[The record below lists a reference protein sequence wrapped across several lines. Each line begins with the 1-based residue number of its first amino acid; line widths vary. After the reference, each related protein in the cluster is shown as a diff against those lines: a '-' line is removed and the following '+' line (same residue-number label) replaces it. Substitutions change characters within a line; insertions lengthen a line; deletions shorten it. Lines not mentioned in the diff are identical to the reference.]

1 MKKKIVIAAL
11 AGMLFLS
18 GATVNAAEGGN
29 TQSSA
34 DLSGI
39 MDQVKDQLSEAFEN
53 VDEETANEWFS
64 FVKEK
69 VTEGGLNTQEGLSQ
83 AIEEGEERFGI
94 TVDEADARQIVETM
108 EKLEDMGFSAEYVI
122 EKAESLYQEYGA
134 EFVDHADEVV
144 SGAVKNAVSNA
155 IASFFQSIWEAIKS
169 FFENLFSGF

>member
-11 AGMLFLS
+11 AGMLLLS
-18 GATVNAAEGGN
+18 GITVNAAEGGSA
-29 TQSSA
+29 QSSA

-83 AIEEGEERFGI
+83 AIEEGEARFGV
-94 TVDEADARQIVETM
+94 TVDEADAKQIVETM

-122 EKAESLYQEYGA
+122 EKAEGLYQEYGA

-155 IASFFQSIWEAIKS
+155 ITSFFQSIWEAIKR
-169 FFENLFSGF
+169 FFENLFNGF